1 MWDRLKRVL
10 GIGSGTRDSDEIID
24 SLYGSVVNR
33 NLYFHLF
40 IIIYELIMLF
50 SISLRPGGP
59 FVKPRRTAY
68 FLLYLALILATACV
82 VAGQAWIGRK
92 KGSHRCYFRIE
103 YGYMVFFSF
112 WGLAITLNDQLGG
125 NGLTVYNYVML
136 IMAIMSMMKPWKT
149 ALLFLGDF
157 LLLNL
162 LLPYFPDPGGLD
174 HAYNNLMNSLFLS
187 LAAIVINASLYN
199 SRIQAKR
206 DEMTINRQYRQIEAA
221 NQMLSQEA
229 LSEALTNLGNRNRF
243 EKTIQAFE
251 FDKQGCGTL
260 GCIYIDVNGLHEI
273 NNHLGHQAGA
283 RMLKTISDI
292 FQEYFDSQDIFRIG
306 GDEFVILCKNVGRG
320 DLEHRTEQVRR
331 RTEEA
336 GFFLST
342 GLEWR
347 ESALDIEDVIQ
358 KGRESHAG
366 E

>member
-1 MWDRLKRVL
+1 
-10 GIGSGTRDSDEIID
+10 
-24 SLYGSVVNR
+24 
-33 NLYFHLF
+33 
-40 IIIYELIMLF
+40 
-50 SISLRPGGP
+50 
-59 FVKPRRTAY
+59 
-68 FLLYLALILATACV
+68 
-82 VAGQAWIGRK
+82 
-92 KGSHRCYFRIE
+92 
-103 YGYMVFFSF
+103 MVFFSF

-162 LLPYFPDPGGLD
+162 LLPYFPDPVGLD

-229 LSEALTNLGNRNRF
+229 LSDALTNLGNRNRF

-251 FDKQGCGTL
+251 FDKHGCGTL

-273 NNHLGHQAGA
+273 NNHLGHQAGDKG
-283 RMLKTISDI
+283 LLPV
-292 FQEYFDSQDIFRIG
+292 FRLG
-306 GDEFVILCKNVGRG
+306 
-320 DLEHRTEQVRR
+320 
-331 RTEEA
+331 
-336 GFFLST
+336 
-342 GLEWR
+342 
-347 ESALDIEDVIQ
+347 
-358 KGRESHAG
+358 KGRHQRTLAFAVKPAAIFDLYG
-366 E
+366 KIQLGGLAAVAIDPCILHL